1 MSLDRYRLRSQLGA
15 GPDGVAYRAVG
26 EDGDTEVEVVDLE
39 PARQDPRRW
48 KVLAH
53 RLRVAAQLEHPSV
66 IRILELDLE
75 HNRPYAVLEWV
86 GATTLATSVA
96 ANGPKSRQDAIAIA
110 GDLAAA
116 LKAAHRLGLP
126 HGWLA
131 PDQVLLV
138 GGTEPKLNFGGAMV
152 GFPSA
157 QNRSTPSAVPL
168 LNLAQMK
175 PPPVRPTCTAWVRS
189 SLGWYPQGAIDRT
202 TNPVESA

>member
-26 EDGDTEVEVVDLE
+26 KDGDTEVEVVDLE
-39 PARQDPRRW
+39 SARQDPRRW

-66 IRILELDLE
+66 IRMLELDLE
-75 HNRPYAVLEWV
+75 HDRPYAVLEWV
-86 GATTLATSVA
+86 GATTLATAVA

-110 GDLAAA
+110 RDLAAA

-138 GGTEPKLNFGGAMV
+138 GGTEPKLNFSGAAV

-157 QNRSTPSAVPL
+157 PEPIDVGDPASLELV
-168 LNLAQMK
+168 QMK

-189 SLGWYPQGAIDRT
+189 SLGWYPHGPIDPM
-202 TNPVESA
+202 TNRVASA